1 MTQRQRESAAKYLYD
16 LSKIVFAAAVVGN
29 LLAAKSFDMLVLIIG
44 GGMSYLSFWWG
55 QLLDGIK
62 EQKDG

>member
-29 LLAAKSFDMLVLIIG
+29 LLSARNSNVLILLMG
-44 GGMSYLSFWWG
+44 GGISYLCFWWG
-55 QLLDGIK
+55 HVLDGIK
-62 EQKDG
+62 E